1 MQIILVHPGL
11 RQARTIHIGRRTLAG
26 AALALLLLLA
36 SASGLLSYVTLRHA
50 LGGQFPFLEQWLPR
64 LETAR
69 PLATR
74 DEFLRQNIDALA
86 VRLGEMQARL
96 ARLDALGERVA
107 TMAGLR
113 LVDLGVLPAPG
124 GRGGPVP
131 ADGGRPLTLDEL
143 SRAVDRTADEFAQQ
157 NGELSLLE
165 SELLYREVSA
175 RLVPSATPLADALVG
190 SRFGARIDPF
200 TGRRVAHEGL
210 DFAAPVGAPILAAAA
225 GVVVVAGRHPGYG
238 NQIDIDHGNGLV
250 TRYGH
255 ASKLDVVEGEI
266 VKQGQKIAEVG
277 STGRSTGP
285 HLHFEVRVDGVARDP
300 LPYLRAG
307 MRAGPRDSGT
317 PPLARAR

>member
-11 RQARTIHIGRRTLAG
+11 RQARTLNIGRRTLAG
-26 AALALLLLLA
+26 AVLAFLLVLA

-50 LGGQFPFLEQWLPR
+50 LAGQLPFLEPWLVPIGA
-64 LETAR
+64 AR
-69 PLATR
+69 PIIATR
-74 DEFLRQNIDALA
+74 DEFVRQNIDALA

-107 TMAGLR
+107 AMAGLR
-113 LVDLGVLPAPG
+113 LVDLGVLPAAG
-124 GRGGPVP
+124 GRGGPAP

-143 SRAVDRTADEFAQQ
+143 SRAVDLTADAFAQQ

-175 RLVPSATPLADALVG
+175 RLVPSAQPLADALVG
-190 SRFGARIDPF
+190 SRYGSRIDPF

-238 NQIDIDHGNGLV
+238 NQVDVDHGNGLV
-250 TRYGH
+250 TRYAH
-255 ASKLDVVEGEI
+255 ASKLEVAEGEI

-285 HLHFEVRVDGVARDP
+285 HLHFEVRVDGAPRDP

-307 MRAGPRDSGT
+307 MRNPPMS
-317 PPLARAR
+317 PLARAR